1 MYDVFKNLLSLYS
14 CISKRR
20 KISLFLVFF
29 FTIFCSLLEV
39 VSLSSIIPL
48 LNFFTN
54 PDAIVQNKIIE
65 TLSLISFI
73 KITDFYSIAII
84 FIIFAS
90 LSTIFRILLIWISNY
105 LSQTIYIDL
114 AVRLFDNTLNQSYKD
129 FKNTDTN
136 EAVSNILIKSS
147 TIQSSITAVVN
158 ILISLVMI
166 IFIISTLFYVQ
177 PELTVYA
184 FISITLFYLLISSYT
199 SKKFLSNGIILAREI
214 PKQHSIILGSLRSFK
229 DVILDNIQKL
239 FLNLFTSSFKK
250 IRRISVS
257 NIFLSQAPRYILE
270 GFVMVIVAIYLLIL
284 YNEGTS
290 NFNNI
295 SSIAFIAAAGQRLLP
310 IINSFYSNLQ
320 SINSNNQSLSDI
332 LKTLIIKK
340 NVSNEKINKITTPI
354 IFNKSVEFKNISFRY
369 GSDQNWILK
378 NVNFKI
384 KKGDKV
390 ALVGPSGFGKTT
402 LVDIL
407 MGLLKPTKGEI
418 LVDGINIKK
427 NINEWRKKIACI
439 SQDPFFFNTT
449 IKNNIKIFGNNNH
462 KGRQYLND
470 LIDIFELRKINKIKN
485 VGDNG
490 ALISGG
496 QKQRIALARTYF
508 KKREIV
514 VLDEATNALD
524 VRLEKKILNNIITSF
539 GEHTLIMI
547 AHRNETISLC
557 NKTINLSKI
566 NKI

>member
-1 MYDVFKNLLSLYS
+1 MYDVFKNLLLLYS

-177 PELTVYA
+177 PDLTVYA

-239 FLNLFTSSFKK
+239 FLNRFTSSFKK

-340 NVSNEKINKITTPI
+340 NVSN
-354 IFNKSVEFKNISFRY
+354 
-369 GSDQNWILK
+369 
-378 NVNFKI
+378 
-384 KKGDKV
+384 
-390 ALVGPSGFGKTT
+390 
-402 LVDIL
+402 
-407 MGLLKPTKGEI
+407 
-418 LVDGINIKK
+418 
-427 NINEWRKKIACI
+427 
-439 SQDPFFFNTT
+439 
-449 IKNNIKIFGNNNH
+449 
-462 KGRQYLND
+462 
-470 LIDIFELRKINKIKN
+470 
-485 VGDNG
+485 
-490 ALISGG
+490 
-496 QKQRIALARTYF
+496 
-508 KKREIV
+508 
-514 VLDEATNALD
+514 
-524 VRLEKKILNNIITSF
+524 
-539 GEHTLIMI
+539 
-547 AHRNETISLC
+547 
-557 NKTINLSKI
+557 
-566 NKI
+566 